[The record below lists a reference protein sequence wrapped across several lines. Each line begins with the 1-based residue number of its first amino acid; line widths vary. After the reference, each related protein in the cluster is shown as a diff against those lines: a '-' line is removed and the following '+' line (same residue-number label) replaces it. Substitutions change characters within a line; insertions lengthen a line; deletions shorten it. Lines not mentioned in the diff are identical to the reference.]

1 MPTTIP
7 CQAILAGKCIQ
18 LTYSDYI
25 RVVEVH
31 AAGYTKD
38 ENAVIRVWQV
48 RGGSVSNEPVG
59 WKLMRL
65 DEAESMH
72 IIDEDSQAPRQGY
85 KRDDKHIPRIMGQI

>member
-7 CQAILAGKCIQ
+7 CQAIVEGKCLQ
-18 LTYSDYI
+18 LTYSDYV

-38 ENAVIRVWQV
+38 DNPIMRVWQL
-48 RGGSVSNEPVG
+48 RGGSVSNEPTG

-65 DEAESMH
+65 DEAESVQ
-72 IIDEDSQAPRQGY
+72 ILEEASQAPRDGY
-85 KRDDKHIPRIMGQI
+85 KRDDKHIQRIMGQI